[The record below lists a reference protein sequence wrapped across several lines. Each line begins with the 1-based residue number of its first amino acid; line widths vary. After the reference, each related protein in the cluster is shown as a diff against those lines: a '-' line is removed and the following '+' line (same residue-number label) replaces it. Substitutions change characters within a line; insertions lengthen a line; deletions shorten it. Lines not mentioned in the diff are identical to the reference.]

1 MRRYQRC
8 EGLHLGGWLGG
19 QDVWR
24 LRVGGS
30 DCGGQRAAGG
40 ALMFGTCL
48 LGVGSEGR
56 GEGVK
61 GGSFPWEE
69 GVNSRFHSG
78 CV

>member
-24 LRVGGS
+24 LRLGGS

-40 ALMFGTCL
+40 ALMFGACL

-56 GEGVK
+56 G
-61 GGSFPWEE
+61 GG
-69 GVNSRFHSG
+69 G
-78 CV
+78 